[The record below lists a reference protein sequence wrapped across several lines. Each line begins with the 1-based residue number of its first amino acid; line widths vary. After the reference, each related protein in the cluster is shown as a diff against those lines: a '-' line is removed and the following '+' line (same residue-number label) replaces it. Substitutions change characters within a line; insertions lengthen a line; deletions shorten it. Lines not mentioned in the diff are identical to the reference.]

1 VTTSPDGKFFYVTC
15 ETEGEIFAID
25 TTHYKVITHFNVG
38 GRPRSADFLPDGSRA
53 FIPSESS
60 GQLHIIDSV
69 NHKPL
74 KTIDLPKGSRPMCV
88 KAAADGKK
96 VYFSTGRAGTVD
108 VLNTGTE
115 EVTNMIKVGA
125 RPWGIAISP
134 DGKFLFAANGPSDD
148 VSVVD
153 LGSEKEIA
161 KIKSPGSPW
170 GVAIT
175 PQ

>member
-1 VTTSPDGKFFYVTC
+1 
-15 ETEGEIFAID
+15 
-25 TTHYKVITHFNVG
+25 
-38 GRPRSADFLPDGSRA
+38 
-53 FIPSESS
+53 
-60 GQLHIIDSV
+60 
-69 NHKPL
+69 
-74 KTIDLPKGSRPMCV
+74 MCV

-108 VLNTGTE
+108 VLDSDKQ
-115 EVTNMIKVGA
+115 EVTNAIKVGA

-153 LGSEKEIA
+153 LISEKEVA
-161 KIKSPGSPW
+161 RIKSPGSPW
-170 GVAIT
+170 GIAVT

>member
-1 VTTSPDGKFFYVTC
+1 MKSLLPKVLTPLCLLGVAASLHAA
-15 ETEGEIFAID
+15 E
-25 TTHYKVITHFNVG
+25 YKVINHFNVG

-69 NHKPL
+69 NHKAL
-74 KTIDLPKGSRPMCV
+74 KTIELPKGSRPMCV
-88 KAAADGKK
+88 KATADGKK

-108 VLNTGTE
+108 VLDTSKQ
-115 EVTNMIKVGA
+115 EVTNAIKVGA
-125 RPWGIAISP
+125 RPWGITISP
-134 DGKFLFAANGPSDD
+134 DGKLLFAANGPSDD

-153 LGSEKEIA
+153 LSSEKEIA
-161 KIKSPGSPW
+161 RIKSPGSPW

-175 PQ
+175 TE